1 MQKIFT
7 IAIVLLFSISNGKT
21 QSVNGFLHDQQGK
34 ALPNISVSI
43 RELFSGTITDSIGHF
58 FLSLPAPGKYT
69 LVSEGIGYETV
80 IKPLEIIDGKNTDV
94 DITLIR
100 STTSLKEIIITA
112 SRNAEIVDRTPASV
126 QVINSKEFQTQ
137 SGISP
142 NISNILA
149 QAVPSL
155 GFATNTTSNTGQT
168 LRGRNPLIMIDGI
181 PQSTPLRNGSRDV
194 RTIDPSV
201 IERVEVIKG
210 ATAIYGNGADG
221 GIINYIT
228 KKPTTSRA
236 FNAYTS
242 AAITGMPI
250 HSSNTAGERIIQQF
264 SGKIK
269 KFDYLVSASHEKT
282 GVYKDGKGRVISP
295 NYGLGET
302 SIYNAFAKLGYNITS
317 KQRLEVMYNYYGSQ
331 QKTGYTVKTGVYD
344 SIPTIGIAGKVM
356 GEPGGNRYNHNAYI
370 LYRAKGLPLS
380 TNLEVNAYQQKF
392 LTVYGYEPDYFE
404 NGGQSTIKS
413 DKKGFRISFNTPFQ
427 VSDWLK
433 GEVLYGLD
441 ILNDK
446 TGQPLVDK
454 RTWVPMISLLNTAPY
469 LQSNI
474 TLDKNLILRAGFRY
488 DKMKVD
494 VPGFT
499 QVKVLN
505 SATGGYIG
513 GQQISGG
520 KIHFDAAS
528 FNVGMRYAK
537 LEYFKPFIS
546 FSQGFSV
553 IDIGRYVRSAKE
565 NDVSH
570 MQIEPVTVNNY
581 ETGFSS
587 NIGWLQFTGS
597 YFISTNKIGASLKED
612 STGWFTQQKAPE
624 KTFGYELTL
633 DVQPIQQLGA
643 GIAFAFVE
651 GKADL
656 NKNGNFNDASD
667 GYLNALKISSP
678 KASAYINYTP
688 VKPVNLYLQ
697 WLHFGDRDRFERRSN
712 GSFAN
717 GEGPVKGAGIVNFS
731 ASWQVNKKIH
741 LNAGL
746 ENMFNKTYYP
756 PISQWS
762 GNNSNYTTANGMRF
776 QLALGF
782 NW

>member
-1 MQKIFT
+1 M
-7 IAIVLLFSISNGKT
+7 
-21 QSVNGFLHDQQGK
+21 
-34 ALPNISVSI
+34 
-43 RELFSGTITDSIGHF
+43 
-58 FLSLPAPGKYT
+58 
-69 LVSEGIGYETV
+69 
-80 IKPLEIIDGKNTDV
+80 
-94 DITLIR
+94 
-100 STTSLKEIIITA
+100 
-112 SRNAEIVDRTPASV
+112 
-126 QVINSKEFQTQ
+126 
-137 SGISP
+137 
-142 NISNILA
+142 
-149 QAVPSL
+149 
-155 GFATNTTSNTGQT
+155 
-168 LRGRNPLIMIDGI
+168 
-181 PQSTPLRNGSRDV
+181 
-194 RTIDPSV
+194 TIDPSV

-210 ATAIYGNGADG
+210 ATSIYGNGADG

-228 KKPTTSRA
+228 KKPTGSGP
-236 FNAYTS
+236 FNAYTT
-242 AAITGMPI
+242 AAITGTPV
-250 HSSNTAGERIIQQF
+250 HSSNTFGGKIIQQF

-269 KFDYLVSASHEKT
+269 KFDYLVSGSHEKT

-295 NYGLGET
+295 NYGLGE
-302 SIYNAFAKLGYNITS
+302 SAMWNAFAKLGYNITS

-331 QKTGYTVKTGVYD
+331 QKTDYTVKTGVYD
-344 SIPTIGIAGKVM
+344 SIPTIGVRGKVL

-380 TNLEVNAYQQKF
+380 TGLEVNAYLQKF

-413 DKKGFRISFNTPFQ
+413 DKKGFRISFNTPFEANN
-427 VSDWLK
+427 WLK

-446 TGQPLVDK
+446 TGQPLVDE

-474 TLDKNLILRAGFRY
+474 TLYKNLIVRAGLRY

-494 VPGFT
+494 VPDFT

-505 SATGGYIG
+505 SATGAYIG

-520 KIHFDAAS
+520 NIHFDAAS

-537 LEYFKPFIS
+537 SEYFKPFIS

-565 NDVSH
+565 NDVSR

-581 ETGFSS
+581 EAGLSS
-587 NIGWLQFTGS
+587 NLGWMQFTGS

-624 KTFGYELTL
+624 KTYGYELTL
-633 DVQPIQQLGA
+633 DVQPIEQLSA
-643 GIAFAFVE
+643 GIGFAFIE

-656 NKNGNFNDASD
+656 NKNHSFNDASD
-667 GYLNALKISSP
+667 EYLNGLKISSP
-678 KASAYINYTP
+678 KASAYINYAP
-688 VKPVNLYLQ
+688 IQPVNIYLQ

-712 GSFAN
+712 GGYGN
-717 GEGPVKGAGIVNFS
+717 GEGPVKGAGIVNLS
-731 ASWQVNKKIH
+731 ASWQVNEKIR
-741 LNAGL
+741 LNAGAQNL
-746 ENMFNKTYYP
+746 FNKTYYP

-762 GNNSNYTTANGMRF
+762 GNNSNYTTANGLRF